1 VNHLLRLFDQSI
13 IPPANRIDG
22 GAGSFALPSNALE
35 VLCETCIFSKRRR
48 TRPLK
53 NLKAPKNTLWV
64 LETEALCGSAQPSNH
79 IRAGAAGSDP
89 IERACAVEKLN
100 DEFIAIHDRGLRLA
114 NDCAN
119 GRVPSSA
126 PQKHPSI
133 TNGREVCRLWIV
145 VSHRNGCGPPR
156 IIASGIIACPT
167 FFASDWLV
175 AVTMISRG
183 VRT

>member
-1 VNHLLRLFDQSI
+1 MECNTAVLNCKCLATLAAIALIAERFPLVPV
-13 IPPANRIDG
+13 PPT
-22 GAGSFALPSNALE
+22 
-35 VLCETCIFSKRRR
+35 VFSSLD
-48 TRPLK
+48 T
-53 NLKAPKNTLWV
+53 PKNTLWV

-79 IRAGAAGSDP
+79 VRAGAAGSDP